1 MVSCRRGE
9 SGMSRAANGPVRS
22 LSPTAA
28 WRRSA
33 LVALVACAL
42 TQPTLLAD
50 APVIEHEGAGC
61 VVANQFPR
69 IQARIAPEESIARA
83 RVYFRAEGTPH
94 WYFVE
99 MAPDAGLYS
108 AALPKPKPSLA
119 RFEYYIEATD
129 KAMGESR
136 SAEHRPSVV
145 GSAAEC
151 RRGLMVAATVAQAVV
166 KVGLLGPAAA
176 PLSIPVGFASE
187 GIVSAT
193 AGGAAA
199 GSPGGT
205 AGSAGGVSGKA
216 LAIGGAAAAGGA
228 AAIAAASGGGS
239 DSNSASPA
247 PAPTPAPATPAPT
260 APKAQVA
267 FRVIGSSPGTGASIA
282 DPGGRYTVELTV
294 SVGVTCSQAVSNAR
308 LFVHLRRGGTACVT
322 SYRDFSLAAGAEHRS
337 DVAGF
342 VVAEQCRPVPLTT
355 DDARLL
361 LYDMAGDPTKPL
373 GDEAVPLSYRFY

>member
-9 SGMSRAANGPVRS
+9 SGMSRAANGPGRS
-22 LSPTAA
+22 GSRATAA

-42 TQPTLLAD
+42 TQPALLAD
-50 APVIEHEGAGC
+50 GPVIEHEGAGC

-119 RFEYYIEATD
+119 RFEYYVEATD

-193 AGGAAA
+193 AGAA
-199 GSPGGT
+199 

-228 AAIAAASGGGS
+228 VAVAAAAGGGS
-239 DSNSASPA
+239 SEPAAAPA
-247 PAPTPAPATPAPT
+247 PAPTPAPAAPAPT
-260 APKAQVA
+260 PAKAQVS
-267 FRVIGSSPGTGASIA
+267 FRVIGSSPGPGASIA

-308 LFVHLRRGGTACVT
+308 LFVHLRRGGTPCVT
-322 SYRDFSLAAGAEHRS
+322 SYRDFPLAAGAEHRS

-342 VVAEQCRPVPLTT
+342 VVAEQCRPVPLAT

-361 LYDMAGDPTKPL
+361 LYDMAGDPTTPL